1 MKKFLYLQLKRM
13 LKFLPFVLIVVLCLL
28 IGLSAFLTGITSY
41 FTESEDKKPI
51 TIGLTGDTGDDYMQL
66 GMAALKTL
74 DDTRFTINLEDMTEE
89 EAEKRL
95 SAGKILAYVVFPENF
110 IENALSGSLEK
121 VRYVTTSGA
130 GNVTTLFK
138 NEICKVI
145 TNIMIYSEKGTY
157 AIAHALS
164 DNAMGSS
171 SWDTAFEL
179 TAQYI
184 KAIIDRSDVYRVEEL
199 GFSSGLD
206 IIEYFVC
213 GITVLLLFLMGL
225 PYAIIH
231 IKKDYALNRLLLSR
245 GHSCISQ
252 LMCEFISHLS
262 AMLILVITVFSL
274 LFIGGNTI
282 SGLSAIINN
291 SSLIMFLIRLLPVVI
306 MLSAFN
312 IMCFELSD
320 NIIGGMLIHFFVC
333 LSMCYVAGCMYPI
346 YTFPV
351 IIQKLSVFLPTG
363 MATNWLSDNFT
374 NNFSFKSLIGLV
386 AYIILFL
393 SVALIIRKRKTE
405 NKQKGVAR

>member
-41 FTESEDKKPI
+41 FTESESKKPLA
-51 TIGLTGDTGDDYMQL
+51 IGLTGDTGDDYLQL
-66 GMAALKTL
+66 GMTALKTL
-74 DDTRFTINLEDMTEE
+74 DDTRFTISLEDMTEE
-89 EAEKRL
+89 EAKQRL
-95 SAGKILAYVVFPENF
+95 ASGDILAYVVFPENF

-130 GNVTTLFK
+130 SNVTTLFK

-145 TNIMIYSEKGTY
+145 TDIMIYSEKGTY
-157 AIAHALS
+157 GIAHALS
-164 DNAMGSS
+164 NNGTSGTA
-171 SWDTAFEL
+171 WDTAFEL
-179 TAQYI
+179 STKYI
-184 KAIIDRSDVYRVEEL
+184 KAILDRSDIYEVEIL

-225 PYAIIH
+225 PWAIIH
-231 IKKDYALNRLLLSR
+231 IKKDYALNRLMLSR
-245 GHSCISQ
+245 GHSCGTQ
-252 LMCEFISHLS
+252 LLCEFISHLF
-262 AMLILVITVFSL
+262 AMLLLVITIFTM

-282 SGLSAIINN
+282 SGLSAIITNTG
-291 SSLIMFLIRLLPVVI
+291 LAMFLIRLLPVI
-306 MLSAFN
+306 LMLSAFN

-320 NIIGGMLIHFFVC
+320 NLIGGMLIHFFIS

-351 IIQKLSVFLPTG
+351 ILQKLSVFLPTG
-363 MATNWLSDNFT
+363 MSVNWLSDNFT
-374 NNFSFKSLIGLV
+374 DKFSWESLMGLAV
-386 AYIILFL
+386 YIALFL
-393 SVALIIRKRKTE
+393 FAALAIRKRKTQ
-405 NKQKGVAR
+405 NKQKGAAR